1 MSGTRVG
8 LRQGAYRG
16 SGRRPDGA
24 HDRIGDQVS
33 KLLALSTN
41 AATRIRGF
49 FVTRDFLFHDG
60 RSLRRF
66 SMRGRTQAALACAGA
81 AMVGLSG
88 YGAAHAAYDAAAAG
102 GMVEQ
107 PASDQQIAR
116 MERRLDAMQAR
127 VSTIRQVAE
136 VRAKRLE
143 QRQAL
148 IAAALT
154 GKGDAQKMALATLS
168 IDPAADRLAAA
179 AVAPL
184 MKVEGR
190 QLALAGMAQRVVDQR
205 YAETF
210 ATIRKLGLKPQRV
223 AKRSAAVAMGG
234 PLVPADSAEARA
246 DIAADQQFRTLFQS
260 WKKLD
265 SLQQGAIAIPSV
277 QPVQHLQ
284 FTSNFGI
291 RSDPFRGTAAMHAG
305 VDIPGPVGTP
315 IYATADGIV
324 SNAERRGGYGN
335 MVEINHGKGIA
346 TRYGHL
352 SKILVSD
359 GARVTR
365 GQLIALMG
373 STGRST
379 GPHLH
384 YEVRIDGHAVNPVPF
399 LTTADYLLAAQDRS
413 VHAIPV
419 STDGP
424 AAQD

>member
-1 MSGTRVG
+1 MITFARTAVAFGSRV
-8 LRQGAYRG
+8 R
-16 SGRRPDGA
+16 
-24 HDRIGDQVS
+24 
-33 KLLALSTN
+33 ALFT
-41 AATRIRGF
+41 
-49 FVTRDFLFHDG
+49 TRDILFHDG
-60 RSLRRF
+60 KSLRRV
-66 SMRGRTQAALACAGA
+66 SITGRRQAAAATIGA
-81 AMVGLSG
+81 LTIGFSG
-88 YGAAHAAYDAAAAG
+88 YGAAQAAQVVTSPVDTRI
-102 GMVEQ
+102 VH
-107 PASDQQIAR
+107 
-116 MERRLDAMQAR
+116 MERQIDAMQAR
-127 VSTIRQVAE
+127 VSDIRHVAKVHAE
-136 VRAKRLE
+136 RVE

-148 IAAALT
+148 ITAALT
-154 GKGDAQKMALATLS
+154 GKGDEAKLALATLA
-168 IDPAADRLAAA
+168 IDPTADRLAAD
-179 AVAPL
+179 VVKPL
-184 MKVEGR
+184 VKVEGR
-190 QLALAGMAQRVVDQR
+190 QTELADAAQDVLDRRLAQ
-205 YAETF
+205 TN
-210 ATIRKLGLKPQRV
+210 ATLKKLGV
-223 AKRSAAVAMGG
+223 ASRIARGGMGG
-234 PLVPADSAEARA
+234 PMLDANGAEAQA
-246 DIAADQQFRTLFQS
+246 DLKADAQFRTLFQS

-265 SLQQGAIAIPSV
+265 TLQQGAIAIPSV
-277 QPVQHLQ
+277 QPVQKLN

-324 SNAERRGGYGN
+324 DHAARQGGYGN

-352 SKILVSD
+352 SKILVAD

-384 YEVRIDGHAVNPVPF
+384 YEVRIDGHAVNPIPF
-399 LTTADYLLAAQDRS
+399 LTTADYLLASQDRA